1 LLALVLNILLL
12 QVAAVAHKTML
23 WAVEMAGAVVVDT
36 EPQPAF
42 KSCSELL
49 IP

>member
-1 LLALVLNILLL
+1 LLAHRLIILLL
-12 QVAAVAHKTML
+12 QVAVVAHKTML

-36 EPQPAF
+36 EPQPAS
-42 KSCSELL
+42 KSCLELL